1 MGVPSVPLY
10 LLIADVATKNW
21 CRLTNG
27 LGRLGQLWQVWQQPP
42 RVPQTLDS
50 PLHHPI
56 VGTRYLSPRSPLLP
70 TTLWKL
76 SHLSLLLTWLVKGLQ
91 GSDQSGKK
99 SSGHPSLLTQ
109 NKIPLEP
116 RHNNPAQASEC
127 AAVRAENPFM
137 SLKRN
142 GRYPTHSPY
151 VVLRVLLDIF
161 RVDQCV

>member
-56 VGTRYLSPRSPLLP
+56 VGTRYLSPRSPLLT

-76 SHLSLLLTWLVKGLQ
+76 SHLSLLLTWLVKDRLL
-91 GSDQSGKK
+91 GSKEVISPGR
-99 SSGHPSLLTQ
+99 
-109 NKIPLEP
+109 N
-116 RHNNPAQASEC
+116 
-127 AAVRAENPFM
+127 RADIRVC
-137 SLKRN
+137 SLKIKSLSSPDIII
-142 GRYPTHSPY
+142 RYRPQNVLWFVLKTHS
-151 VVLRVLLDIF
+151 
-161 RVDQCV
+161 